1 MRATMISLNRALIT
15 SRHLFAMM
23 PERCSCASCLPYRL
37 HDRGFTLVE
46 LLVVCAIIGILSGI
60 GLSGFGKVRVQ
71 ARNTRAAAEIRV
83 IEKDINSYAVEK
95 GTYPPSLAEIGR
107 ADLIDPWGHNYI
119 YWPYS
124 PGSMRTAGGEELN
137 SDYDLFSVGA
147 NGNYDPSIGLANS
160 KDDVIRLDDG
170 GWVGYVDNY

>member
-1 MRATMISLNRALIT
+1 MTLLNRALIP
-15 SRHLFAMM
+15 SPHLFGIL
-23 PERCSCASCLPYRL
+23 PRRCNRASCLPFRL

-46 LLVVCAIIGILSGI
+46 LLVVVAIIGILSGI

-107 ADLIDPWGHNYI
+107 DNLIDPWGHRYE
-119 YWPYS
+119 YRLYS
-124 PGSMRTAGGEELN
+124 PGNMRTIGGIEQNL
-137 SDYDLFSVGA
+137 DYDLFSVGSSGDFA
-147 NGNYDPSIGLANS
+147 KSLIDPKSR
-160 KDDVIRLDDG
+160 DDIVRLNEG
-170 GWVGYVDNY
+170 RWVGYVANY